1 MAQVSVAAPALSVGA
16 PLPSVAGDACGLEPT
31 SPLLAPPAGQCPV
44 TATTN
49 AIGTIIDGMSSV
61 SLEENMANPKE
72 KTPMCLVNELARYNK
87 LQAQYKLVREEGP
100 AHAKLFTVELA
111 LGEQTWEAEGS
122 SIKKAQHSAATRA
135 LAETALPR
143 PPARPPKHNL
153 GTNPVFMLPAGS
165 ITPTVELNGMA
176 MKLGLP
182 VFYRHFDPP
191 PMPGYRPNYNY
202 RGMPHQSYGRKPED
216 PEETHAEQGENIQTP
231 HRKAPEPEI
240 ESMPFL
246 LYHHPPMP
254 RAFLVELQV
263 GERKFTGEGR
273 TRQAARHNAAS
284 NALKDLQSDPLPP
297 KPAPDT
303 QENGNEDEDEE
314 NDHDANKSEISQVF
328 EIALKRNL
336 PVNFEVVRESGPP
349 HMKSFV
355 TRLSVGQ
362 FSAEEEGKS
371 KKLSKKKAAA
381 IVLAE
386 LFKLPPLPVVE
397 KPRPT
402 LFKKKPKSIVKV
414 SPEYS
419 QGMNPISRL
428 AQIQQ
433 AKKEREPDYTV
444 VSERSLALRRRE
456 FIMQVKVGDD
466 CASGTGPSKKIAK
479 RNAAETLLL
488 QLGYKP
494 SLPAASPDEKCQPQE
509 GEKPVDT
516 RKVTFAEPASP
527 NQKGIL
533 HLSAD
538 VYQQMEAARNR
549 AGGPPPQQ
557 QQQQHQQ
564 HQQQQQH
571 PAMGYGKKEPS
582 WGGPGSMHPHGL
594 GNTTAT
600 IPRELLM
607 KGGSPTAE
615 AMVKVPPVHMAHA
628 CQQLDYLAREQG
640 FQVQYMDMQR
650 GKDIMSTLTI
660 LPLQIAFHGVGS
672 TVEAARDQAALNTL
686 KQVSEQGLDA
696 LASKGKPD
704 KYLPGFEP
712 KNSSVTAQ
720 HSESPG
726 HLDFQV
732 NFNTM

>member
-1 MAQVSVAAPALSVGA
+1 
-16 PLPSVAGDACGLEPT
+16 
-31 SPLLAPPAGQCPV
+31 
-44 TATTN
+44 
-49 AIGTIIDGMSSV
+49 

-153 GTNPVFMLPAGS
+153 GTNPGS

-202 RGMPHQSYGRKPED
+202 RGMPHQRS
-216 PEETHAEQGENIQTP
+216 
-231 HRKAPEPEI
+231 
-240 ESMPFL
+240 
-246 LYHHPPMP
+246 YHHPPMP

-297 KPAPDT
+297 KPA
-303 QENGNEDEDEE
+303 ENGNEDEDEE

-328 EIALKRNL
+328 EIALKRNF

-466 CASGTGPSKKIAK
+466 CATGTGPSKKIAK

-494 SLPAASPDEKCQPQE
+494 SLPAASPDDKCQPQE

-557 QQQQHQQ
+557 QQQ
-564 HQQQQQH
+564 H
-571 PAMGYGKKEPS
+571 PAMGYVEAKTF
-582 WGGPGSMHPHGL
+582 GL
-594 GNTTAT
+594 HKTECACVWRC
-600 IPRELLM
+600 RELLM

-615 AMVKVPPVHMAHA
+615 AMVKVPPVHMVHA

-640 FQVQYMDMQR
+640 FQVQYMDMQH
-650 GKDIMSTLTI
+650 GKDVMSTLTI

-686 KQVSEQGLDA
+686 KQLSEQGLDA

-704 KYLPGFEP
+704 NKGLADKMDPKGMDLGGGPVKTPPGPSPEP
-712 KNSSVTAQ
+712 IGT
-720 HSESPG
+720 
-726 HLDFQV
+726 
-732 NFNTM
+732 

>member
-1 MAQVSVAAPALSVGA
+1 MAQVSVTAPALSVGA

-202 RGMPHQSYGRKPED
+202 RGMPHQR
-216 PEETHAEQGENIQTP
+216 
-231 HRKAPEPEI
+231 
-240 ESMPFL
+240 
-246 LYHHPPMP
+246 YHHPPMP

-328 EIALKRNL
+328 EIALKRNF

-466 CASGTGPSKKIAK
+466 CATGTGPSKKIAK

-494 SLPAASPDEKCQPQE
+494 SLPAASPDDKCQPQE

-557 QQQQHQQ
+557 QQQ
-564 HQQQQQH
+564 H

-582 WGGPGSMHPHGL
+582 WGGPGPMHPHGL
-594 GNTTAT
+594 GNATAT

-615 AMVKVPPVHMAHA
+615 AMVKVPPVHMVHA

-640 FQVQYMDMQR
+640 FQVQYMDMQH
-650 GKDIMSTLTI
+650 GKDVMSTLTI

-686 KQVSEQGLDA
+686 KQLSEQGLDA

-720 HSESPG
+720 HSEPPG

>member
-1 MAQVSVAAPALSVGA
+1 MAQVSVTAPALSVGA

-202 RGMPHQSYGRKPED
+202 RGMPHQR
-216 PEETHAEQGENIQTP
+216 
-231 HRKAPEPEI
+231 
-240 ESMPFL
+240 
-246 LYHHPPMP
+246 YHHPPMP

-328 EIALKRNL
+328 EIALKRNF

-466 CASGTGPSKKIAK
+466 CATGTGPSKKIAK

-494 SLPAASPDEKCQPQE
+494 SLPAASPDDKCQPQE

-557 QQQQHQQ
+557 QQQ
-564 HQQQQQH
+564 H

-582 WGGPGSMHPHGL
+582 WGGPGPMHPHGL
-594 GNTTAT
+594 GNATAT

-615 AMVKVPPVHMAHA
+615 AMVKVPPVHMVHA

-640 FQVQYMDMQR
+640 FQVQYMDMQH
-650 GKDIMSTLTI
+650 GKDVMSTLTI

-686 KQVSEQGLDA
+686 KQLSEQGLDA

-720 HSESPG
+720 HSEPPG
-726 HLDFQV
+726 HLDFQ
-732 NFNTM
+732 

>member
-1 MAQVSVAAPALSVGA
+1 MAQVSVTAPALSVGA

-153 GTNPVFMLPAGS
+153 GTNPGS

-202 RGMPHQSYGRKPED
+202 RGMPHQR
-216 PEETHAEQGENIQTP
+216 
-231 HRKAPEPEI
+231 
-240 ESMPFL
+240 
-246 LYHHPPMP
+246 YHHPPMP

-328 EIALKRNL
+328 EIALKRNF

-466 CASGTGPSKKIAK
+466 CATGTGPSKKIAK

-494 SLPAASPDEKCQPQE
+494 SLPAASPDDKCQPQE

-557 QQQQHQQ
+557 QQQ
-564 HQQQQQH
+564 H

-582 WGGPGSMHPHGL
+582 WGGPGPMHPHGL
-594 GNTTAT
+594 GNATAT

-615 AMVKVPPVHMAHA
+615 AMVKVPPVHMVHA

-640 FQVQYMDMQR
+640 FQVQYMDMQH
-650 GKDIMSTLTI
+650 GKDVMSTLTI

-686 KQVSEQGLDA
+686 KQLSEQGLDA

-720 HSESPG
+720 HSEPPG

>member
-1 MAQVSVAAPALSVGA
+1 MAQVSVTAPALSVGA

-153 GTNPVFMLPAGS
+153 GTNPGS

-202 RGMPHQSYGRKPED
+202 RGMPHQR
-216 PEETHAEQGENIQTP
+216 
-231 HRKAPEPEI
+231 
-240 ESMPFL
+240 
-246 LYHHPPMP
+246 YHHPPMP

-328 EIALKRNL
+328 EIALKRNF

-466 CASGTGPSKKIAK
+466 CATGTGPSKKIAK

-494 SLPAASPDEKCQPQE
+494 SLPAVSPDDKCQPQE

-557 QQQQHQQ
+557 QQQQH
-564 HQQQQQH
+564 

-582 WGGPGSMHPHGL
+582 WGGSGPMHPHGL
-594 GNTTAT
+594 GNATAT

-615 AMVKVPPVHMAHA
+615 AMVKVPPVHMVHA

-640 FQVQYMDMQR
+640 FQVQYMDMQH
-650 GKDIMSTLTI
+650 GKDVMSTLTI

-686 KQVSEQGLDA
+686 KQLSEQGLDA

-720 HSESPG
+720 HSEPPG

>member
-1 MAQVSVAAPALSVGA
+1 MAQVSVTAPALSVGA

-202 RGMPHQSYGRKPED
+202 RGMPHQR
-216 PEETHAEQGENIQTP
+216 
-231 HRKAPEPEI
+231 
-240 ESMPFL
+240 
-246 LYHHPPMP
+246 YHHPPMP

-328 EIALKRNL
+328 EIALKRNF

-466 CASGTGPSKKIAK
+466 CATGTGPSKKIAK

-494 SLPAASPDEKCQPQE
+494 SLPAASPDDKCQPQE

-557 QQQQHQQ
+557 QQQ
-564 HQQQQQH
+564 H

-582 WGGPGSMHPHGL
+582 WGGPGPMHPHGL
-594 GNTTAT
+594 GNATAT

-615 AMVKVPPVHMAHA
+615 AMVKVPPVHMVHA

-640 FQVQYMDMQR
+640 FQVQYMDMQH
-650 GKDIMSTLTI
+650 GKDVMSTLTI

-686 KQVSEQGLDA
+686 KQLSEQGLDA

-704 KYLPGFEP
+704 NKGLADKMDPKGMDLGGGPVKTPPGPSPEP
-712 KNSSVTAQ
+712 IGT
-720 HSESPG
+720 
-726 HLDFQV
+726 
-732 NFNTM
+732 

>member
-49 AIGTIIDGMSSV
+49 AIGTIIDGMSSGEV
-61 SLEENMANPKE
+61 PTLSLEENMANPKE

-153 GTNPVFMLPAGS
+153 GTNPGS

-202 RGMPHQSYGRKPED
+202 RGMPHQRS
-216 PEETHAEQGENIQTP
+216 
-231 HRKAPEPEI
+231 
-240 ESMPFL
+240 
-246 LYHHPPMP
+246 YHHPPMP

-494 SLPAASPDEKCQPQE
+494 SLPAASPDEKPQE

-732 NFNTM
+732 NFNTIKGLADKMDPKGMDLGGGLVKTPPGPSPEPIGT

>member
-1 MAQVSVAAPALSVGA
+1 MAQVSVTAPALSVGA

-202 RGMPHQSYGRKPED
+202 RGMPHQR
-216 PEETHAEQGENIQTP
+216 
-231 HRKAPEPEI
+231 
-240 ESMPFL
+240 
-246 LYHHPPMP
+246 YHHPPMP

-328 EIALKRNL
+328 EIALKRNF

-466 CASGTGPSKKIAK
+466 CATGTGPSKKIAK

-494 SLPAASPDEKCQPQE
+494 SLPAVSPDDKCQPQE

-557 QQQQHQQ
+557 QQQQH
-564 HQQQQQH
+564 

-582 WGGPGSMHPHGL
+582 WGGSGPMHPHGL
-594 GNTTAT
+594 GNATAT

-615 AMVKVPPVHMAHA
+615 AMVKVPPVHMVHA

-640 FQVQYMDMQR
+640 FQVQYMDMQH
-650 GKDIMSTLTI
+650 GKDVMSTLTI

-686 KQVSEQGLDA
+686 KQLSEQGLDA

-720 HSESPG
+720 HSEPPG